1 MAKTFKVKYATR
13 AKLQK
18 AIQQVIRKEGLLD
31 TYTMLDSV
39 RISSTT
45 GDLNQLYVTV
55 NAVYYYMFLD
65 EGAELWNGG
74 YIKPYEITEQALNSP
89 LGRQFQQECIDAYI
103 AWMVDNYPILD
114 VGKIAVNKL
123 SINVKYNLFGSPD
136 GTWDG
141 EYYKAS
147 NVKVAWN

>member
-1 MAKTFKVKYATR
+1 MAKQFKVKYATR
-13 AKLQK
+13 LKLQR
-18 AIQQVIRKEGLLD
+18 AIQQVIQREGLVEYGSLK
-31 TYTMLDSV
+31 DSI

-45 GDLNQLYVTV
+45 GDLNQLYITV
-55 NAVYYYMFLD
+55 NALYYYMFLD

-74 YIKPYEITEQALNSP
+74 NIKPYEITEQALNSP
-89 LGRQFQQECIDAYI
+89 LGVKFQQECVDSYVQ
-103 AWMVDNYPILD
+103 WMLANYPILD

-123 SINVKYNLFGSPD
+123 NINVKYNLFGSPD

-147 NVKVAWN
+147 NVKVAWD

>member
-1 MAKTFKVKYATR
+1 MAKQFKIKYATR

-31 TYTMLDSV
+31 TYSMLDSV

-55 NAVYYYMFLD
+55 NALYYYMFLD

-74 YIKPYEITEQALNSP
+74 YIKPYNITEQALNSS
-89 LGRQFQQECIDAYI
+89 LGRQFQQECVDAYI

-123 SINVKYNLFGSPD
+123 SINIKYNLFGDEGGS
-136 GTWDG
+136 WNG

-147 NVKVAWN
+147 NIRVAWN

>member
-89 LGRQFQQECIDAYI
+89 LGRQFQQECVDAYI
-103 AWMVDNYPILD
+103 AWMVENYPILD
-114 VGKIAVNKL
+114 VGRIAVNKL
-123 SINVKYNLFGSPD
+123 SINIKYNLFGD
-136 GTWDG
+136 EVGKWNG

>member
-1 MAKTFKVKYATR
+1 MAKQFKVKYATR
-13 AKLQK
+13 VKLQK
-18 AIQQVIRKEGLLD
+18 AIQQVIRKEGLVQE
-31 TYTMLDSV
+31 YTMLDSI

-55 NAVYYYMFLD
+55 NAMYYYMFLD

-74 YIKPYEITEQALNSP
+74 YIKPYNITEQALNSS
-89 LGRQFQQECIDAYI
+89 LGRQFQQDCVDAYVQ
-103 AWMVDNYPILD
+103 WMLDNYPILD

-123 SINVKYNLFGSPD
+123 SINIKYNLFGDPNGS
-136 GTWDG
+136 WNG

-147 NVKVAWN
+147 NVRVSWN

>member
-1 MAKTFKVKYATR
+1 MAKQFKIKYATR

-31 TYTMLDSV
+31 TYSMLDSV
-39 RISSTT
+39 RISSAT

-55 NAVYYYMFLD
+55 NALYYYMFLD

-74 YIKPYEITEQALNSP
+74 YIKPYNITEQALNSS
-89 LGRQFQQECIDAYI
+89 LGRQFQQECVDAYI
-103 AWMVDNYPILD
+103 SWMIENYPILD
-114 VGKIAVNKL
+114 VGRIAVNKL
-123 SINVKYNLFGSPD
+123 SINIKYNLFGDD
-136 GTWDG
+136 GGSWNG

-147 NVKVAWN
+147 NIKVAWN

>member
-1 MAKTFKVKYATR
+1 MAKTFKIKYATR

-31 TYTMLDSV
+31 TYSMLDSV
-39 RISSTT
+39 RISSAT

-55 NAVYYYMFLD
+55 NALYYYMFLD

-74 YIKPYEITEQALNSP
+74 YIKPYNITEQALNSS
-89 LGRQFQQECIDAYI
+89 LGRQFQQECVDSYI
-103 AWMVDNYPILD
+103 AWMIENYPILD
-114 VGKIAVNKL
+114 VGRIAVNKL
-123 SINVKYNLFGSPD
+123 SINIKYNLFGDEGGS
-136 GTWDG
+136 WNG

-147 NVKVAWN
+147 NIKVAWN

>member
-1 MAKTFKVKYATR
+1 MAKQFKIKYATR

-31 TYTMLDSV
+31 TYSMLDSV
-39 RISSTT
+39 RISSAT

-55 NAVYYYMFLD
+55 NALYYYMFLD

-74 YIKPYEITEQALNSP
+74 YIKPYNITEQALNSS
-89 LGRQFQQECIDAYI
+89 LGRQFQQECVDAYI
-103 AWMVDNYPILD
+103 SWMIENYPILD
-114 VGKIAVNKL
+114 VGRIAVNKL
-123 SINVKYNLFGSPD
+123 SINIKYNLFGDEGGS
-136 GTWDG
+136 WNG

-147 NVKVAWN
+147 NIRVAWN